1 MPEMVDH
8 SKLDKR
14 GSFYFH
20 EESSSSAGSEQCS
33 ICLSS
38 IMSSSASSEEEDR
51 ILQSFKAKIK
61 SFKRKASR
69 NRKLGHNVD
78 GMELETL
85 YQRYCIRLKH
95 ALFLSGLTV
104 STIVSIGIL
113 ITTCVLHVQ
122 DLHKSILPIT
132 MMSVVTFALIAILMA
147 SQFPIVLESEAWALM
162 SSLVITAS
170 AATAMLL
177 LAGRHAPL
185 PLFALLLV
193 IHTMLPLSRSVALAL
208 ATIVT
213 VAHVATSIAHRL
225 HEDEAADF
233 LQLVPETVILVTGSL
248 TGVYYRHLTE
258 EAHRRTFVG
267 TRTCIESRV
276 KLECEKGQQE
286 QLLLSVIPAYIA
298 AEVKRSIMLKMA
310 DACSEHKT
318 QTFHEMYVQRHNNV
332 SILYAD
338 IVNFTPLSEQLSAS
352 DLVKTLNELFG
363 RFDQIAQD
371 NQCMRIK
378 ILGDCYYCV
387 SGLPISRP
395 NHAYNCVNMGLQ
407 MIEAIRFVREA
418 TGFNVDMR
426 IGIHTGNVLCG
437 VLGLRKWQFDVWS
450 DDVTLANHMESGGIA
465 GRVHITKATLIQL
478 GDRFEVE
485 PGNGASREG
494 YLADHKIETYL
505 IIPPKKPE
513 QEQQNGNLN
522 ATPKNAERNN
532 SIGDSAVQGMATPSG
547 PPSRAR
553 PSSKMTKYVECWGAD
568 KPFANIAESTL
579 AKNIELT
586 TLGMIESN
594 LLPDRSTCL
603 ECKKWWH
610 SEDLNPAVLW
620 FQNRKQEREYRN
632 QPDPEFRCYVA
643 CATLIFSAM
652 CLMQITT
659 IPYNIVLY
667 GSIGPTLLVLL
678 IFVYLCWVDG
688 CCSPRP
694 PSDTPQDEPGACSPP
709 GQVVAESRCLRISI
723 FLVSV
728 TLISACAVTTLVNY
742 SPQLKETAELISTE
756 NLTVFTS
763 SQPDPGPEI
772 VHYVPTYLYSSA
784 LVLAGISVFLRI
796 GFLLKLSLMMVSVVV
811 HIVIYSYLDFFQ
823 EYHALDVHDDE
834 FPGLPFEIK
843 TALVLA
849 MVVIFFHILDRQ
861 IEYTSRTDY
870 LWKAKL
876 KVEQE
881 EVETMRGIN
890 KILLENILP
899 AHVAEHF
906 LSNRVTTDL
915 YHERYSCVA
924 VMFASIPN
932 YKEFYD
938 ESDVNKQGL
947 ECLRLLNEI
956 ICEFDKLLLKPK
968 FSCIEK
974 IKTIGSTYMLAS
986 GLRPGK
992 ETDTS
997 DVFKEATRKAEHII
1011 IALVDF
1017 AICLMTSLDQI
1028 NRDAFQR
1035 FKLRFGLHHGPVIAG
1050 VVGAQKP
1057 QYDIWGNTVNVAS
1070 RMDSCGIMGRI
1081 QVPEDTAEILKNAG
1095 YSCECRGPTFVK
1107 GKGTLT
1113 TYFVNTSFDE
1123 K

>member
-1 MPEMVDH
+1 MADH
-8 SKLDKR
+8 RNLTSLNL
-14 GSFYFH
+14 
-20 EESSSSAGSEQCS
+20 EEETRSSTSSSRCS

-38 IMSSSASSEEEDR
+38 AISSSASSEEEDMVLTR
-51 ILQSFKAKIK
+51 FKEKMRT
-61 SFKRKASR
+61 FTRKASR
-69 NRKLGHNVD
+69 RSRGCVD

-113 ITTCVLHVQ
+113 VTTCILHAQ
-122 DLHKSILPIT
+122 GQHKSILPIST
-132 MMSVVTFALIAILMA
+132 MSVVTFALIAILMA
-147 SQFPIVLESEAWALM
+147 SQFPIILESEAWALIA
-162 SSLVITAS
+162 SLVIVAS
-170 AATAMLL
+170 SATAMLL

-185 PLFALLLV
+185 PLFALLLA
-193 IHTMLPLSRSVALAL
+193 IHTMMPLSRTVSLAL

-225 HEDEAADF
+225 NQGEEADF
-233 LQLVPETVILVTGSL
+233 LQLVPESVILVTGSF
-248 TGVYYRHLTE
+248 TGLYYRHLTE
-258 EAHRRTFVG
+258 AAHRRTFVG

-310 DACSEHKT
+310 DACSEHKA

-338 IVNFTPLSEQLSAS
+338 IVNFTTLSEQLSAS

-465 GRVHITKATLIQL
+465 GRVHITKATLQQL

-485 PGNGASREG
+485 PGDGASRES
-494 YLADHKIETYL
+494 YLADHKIESYL
-505 IIPPKKPE
+505 IVPPKRIE
-513 QEQQNGNLN
+513 LETQNGNAKVSSIAGERTN
-522 ATPKNAERNN
+522 SVGDCAYQGIATP
-532 SIGDSAVQGMATPSG
+532 GGLPT
-547 PPSRAR
+547 RAR

-620 FQNRKQEREYRN
+620 FQNRKQEREYRS
-632 QPDPEFRCYVA
+632 QSDPEFRCYIA
-643 CATLIFSAM
+643 CASLIFVAM
-652 CLMQITT
+652 CVMQITT
-659 IPYNIVLY
+659 IPKTIVLY
-667 GSIGPTLLVLL
+667 GTVAPTMVVLL
-678 IFVYLCWVDG
+678 IFVYLCWLDG
-688 CCSPRP
+688 CCGPRP
-694 PSDTPQDEPGACSPP
+694 PSDIPQDEPGACSPP
-709 GQVVAESRCLRISI
+709 GQIVAESRCLRLSI

-728 TLISACAVTTLVNY
+728 TLISACAVVTLVDY
-742 SPQLKETAELISTE
+742 SPQPILIEPDSIERTTLEPNNSTG
-756 NLTVFTS
+756 NTTDLPIIS
-763 SQPDPGPEI
+763 HPEV

-784 LVLAGISVFLRI
+784 LVLAAISVFLRI
-796 GFLLKLSLMMVSVVV
+796 GFLLKFILMVISVAS
-811 HIVIYSYLDFFQ
+811 HILIYSYLDFFQ

-834 FPGLPFEIK
+834 FPGLPFETK
-843 TALVLA
+843 TAVVLA
-849 MVVIFFHILDRQ
+849 MVVVFFHILDRQ

-870 LWKAKL
+870 LWKEKL

-899 AHVAEHF
+899 AHVADHF
-906 LSNRVTTDL
+906 LSNRVNTDL

-992 ETDTS
+992 EDDS
-997 DVFKEATRKAEHII
+997 SEATRKAEHII
-1011 IALVDF
+1011 LALVDF
-1017 AICLMTSLDQI
+1017 AICLMSSLEQI

-1035 FKLRFGLHHGPVIAG
+1035 FKLRFGLNHGPAIAG

-1070 RMDSCGIMGRI
+1070 RMDSCGVMGRI
-1081 QVPEDTAEILKNAG
+1081 QVPEDTAEVLQNAG
-1095 YSCECRGPTFVK
+1095 YPCECRGPTFVK

-1113 TYFVNTSFDE
+1113 TYFVKTPFDD
-1123 K
+1123 KS

>member
-1 MPEMVDH
+1 MQD
-8 SKLDKR
+8 
-14 GSFYFH
+14 
-20 EESSSSAGSEQCS
+20 Q
-33 ICLSS
+33 
-38 IMSSSASSEEEDR
+38 
-51 ILQSFKAKIK
+51 
-61 SFKRKASR
+61 
-69 NRKLGHNVD
+69 VD

-95 ALFLSGLTV
+95 ALFLSCLTV
-104 STIVSIGIL
+104 AVVTSAGLL
-113 ITTCVLHVQ
+113 ITTCVLQ
-122 DLHKSILPIT
+122 DLESSLLPIVT
-132 MMSVVTFALIAILMA
+132 MSVLTFCLFCILFA
-147 SQFPIVLESEAWALM
+147 SQFPFILESETWALV
-162 SSLVITAS
+162 SSLFITTIVTTS
-170 AATAMLL
+170 MLL
-177 LAGRHAPL
+177 LGQRHAPL
-185 PLFALLLV
+185 PLSALLLA
-193 IHTMLPLSRSVALAL
+193 IHTMLPLSRAVALAL
-208 ATIVT
+208 ASIVT
-213 VAHVATSIAHRL
+213 LAYMALSIIDRVNDDKHPYY
-225 HEDEAADF
+225 
-233 LQLVPETVILVTGSL
+233 LQLIPEGVLLVAASCTGL
-248 TGVYYRHLTE
+248 YYRHMTE
-258 EAHRRTFVG
+258 GAHRRTFVG

-276 KLECEKGQQE
+276 KLECEKEQQE

-298 AEVKRSIMLKMA
+298 AE
-310 DACSEHKT
+310 
-318 QTFHEMYVQRHNNV
+318 
-332 SILYAD
+332 
-338 IVNFTPLSEQLSAS
+338 
-352 DLVKTLNELFG
+352 
-363 RFDQIAQD
+363 D

-387 SGLPISRP
+387 SGLPVSRP

-465 GRVHITKATLIQL
+465 GRVHITRATLHQL

-485 PGNGASREG
+485 PGDGMNRES
-494 YLADHKIETYL
+494 YLADHKIETFL
-505 IIPPKKPE
+505 IVPPKKPE
-513 QEQQNGNLN
+513 TETQNGNVRTPL
-522 ATPKNAERNN
+522 ATIAERHN
-532 SIGDSAVQGMATPSG
+532 SIGTEGGIYGMATPSG
-547 PPSRAR
+547 PPTRSR

-586 TLGMIESN
+586 SGSYLQTLAMIESN

-603 ECKKWWH
+603 ECKKCWH
-610 SEDLNPAVLW
+610 SEDLHPTLLW
-620 FQNRKQEREYRN
+620 FRNRKQESEYRS
-632 QPDPEFRCYVA
+632 QPDPEFRCYIA
-643 CATLIFSAM
+643 FATSIFLAM
-652 CLMQITT
+652 CIMQITT
-659 IPYNIVLY
+659 IPRTIVLY
-667 GSIGPTLLVLL
+667 GTLSPTMVVLTV
-678 IFVYLCWVDG
+678 FVYLCWLDG
-688 CCSPRP
+688 CCGPRP
-694 PSDTPQDEPGACSPP
+694 PSDTPTDEPGACSPP
-709 GQVVAESRCLRISI
+709 GEVVTGSRCLRLAI

-728 TLISACAVTTLVNY
+728 TLISACTVVTLVDYDPEPLTATMREVHVEKNGSVIDNRTLSTLINEFNAEIY
-742 SPQLKETAELISTE
+742 SI
-756 NLTVFTS
+756 
-763 SQPDPGPEI
+763 G
-772 VHYVPTYLYSSA
+772 PTYLYSSA
-784 LVLAGISVFLRI
+784 LALAAISVFLRM
-796 GFLLKLSLMMVSVVV
+796 GFILKLGLMVSSVII
-811 HIVIYSYLDFFQ
+811 HIFIYSYLDFFRD
-823 EYHALDVHDDE
+823 YHNDKFFAI
-834 FPGLPFEIK
+834 PFEVK
-843 TALVLA
+843 SALVLTII
-849 MVVIFFHILDRQ
+849 VIFFHILDRQ
-861 IEYTSRTDY
+861 IEFTSRTDY

-906 LSNRVTTDL
+906 LASRDTQEL
-915 YHERYSCVA
+915 YHERYSCIA

-986 GLRPGK
+986 GLRPGA
-992 ETDTS
+992 EENSTE
-997 DVFKEATRKAEHII
+997 VLKEASRKEEHII

-1017 AICLMTSLDQI
+1017 AVSLMTSLDQI

-1035 FKLRFGLHHGPVIAG
+1035 FKLRVGLNHGPVIAG

-1070 RMDSCGIMGRI
+1070 RMDSCGIMGKI
-1081 QVPEDTAEILKNAG
+1081 QVTEETAKILLNAG
-1095 YSCECRGPTFVK
+1095 YQCECRGVTYVK
-1107 GKGTLT
+1107 GKGNLT
-1113 TYFVNTSFDE
+1113 TYFVKTPFDD

>member
-1 MPEMVDH
+1 MYRSGD
-8 SKLDKR
+8 L
-14 GSFYFH
+14 
-20 EESSSSAGSEQCS
+20 
-33 ICLSS
+33 I
-38 IMSSSASSEEEDR
+38 
-51 ILQSFKAKIK
+51 
-61 SFKRKASR
+61 
-69 NRKLGHNVD
+69 
-78 GMELETL
+78 ETL
-85 YQRYCIRLKH
+85 GGINGTFGQNFRRSL
-95 ALFLSGLTV
+95 ALFSGKF
-104 STIVSIGIL
+104 S
-113 ITTCVLHVQ
+113 
-122 DLHKSILPIT
+122 
-132 MMSVVTFALIAILMA
+132 
-147 SQFPIVLESEAWALM
+147 
-162 SSLVITAS
+162 
-170 AATAMLL
+170 
-177 LAGRHAPL
+177 
-185 PLFALLLV
+185 
-193 IHTMLPLSRSVALAL
+193 LSR
-208 ATIVT
+208 
-213 VAHVATSIAHRL
+213 
-225 HEDEAADF
+225 
-233 LQLVPETVILVTGSL
+233 
-248 TGVYYRHLTE
+248 
-258 EAHRRTFVG
+258 
-267 TRTCIESRV
+267 
-276 KLECEKGQQE
+276 
-286 QLLLSVIPAYIA
+286 
-298 AEVKRSIMLKMA
+298 
-310 DACSEHKT
+310 
-318 QTFHEMYVQRHNNV
+318 
-332 SILYAD
+332 
-338 IVNFTPLSEQLSAS
+338 
-352 DLVKTLNELFG
+352 
-363 RFDQIAQD
+363 
-371 NQCMRIK
+371 
-378 ILGDCYYCV
+378 
-387 SGLPISRP
+387 
-395 NHAYNCVNMGLQ
+395 
-407 MIEAIRFVREA
+407 
-418 TGFNVDMR
+418 
-426 IGIHTGNVLCG
+426 
-437 VLGLRKWQFDVWS
+437 
-450 DDVTLANHMESGGIA
+450 
-465 GRVHITKATLIQL
+465 
-478 GDRFEVE
+478 
-485 PGNGASREG
+485 
-494 YLADHKIETYL
+494 
-505 IIPPKKPE
+505 
-513 QEQQNGNLN
+513 
-522 ATPKNAERNN
+522 
-532 SIGDSAVQGMATPSG
+532 
-547 PPSRAR
+547 
-553 PSSKMTKYVECWGAD
+553 
-568 KPFANIAESTL
+568 
-579 AKNIELT
+579 
-586 TLGMIESN
+586 
-594 LLPDRSTCL
+594 
-603 ECKKWWH
+603 KWWH

-784 LVLAGISVFLRI
+784 LVLAAISVFLRI

-997 DVFKEATRKAEHII
+997 EATRKAEHII

-1035 FKLRFGLHHGPVIAG
+1035 FKLRFGNYSLQLLFRCLLTDLVEISEKFQFDIHDSSEDAKKGFKLLNFLGLHHGPVIAG

>member
-1 MPEMVDH
+1 MN
-8 SKLDKR
+8 
-14 GSFYFH
+14 
-20 EESSSSAGSEQCS
+20 EQ
-33 ICLSS
+33 
-38 IMSSSASSEEEDR
+38 
-51 ILQSFKAKIK
+51 
-61 SFKRKASR
+61 
-69 NRKLGHNVD
+69 VD

-104 STIVSIGIL
+104 STFVSVAIL
-113 ITTCVLHVQ
+113 IITCILHFHGQ
-122 DLHKSILPIT
+122 HKSILPIT
-132 MMSVVTFALIAILMA
+132 MMSVMTFTLIAILMA
-147 SQFPIVLESEAWALM
+147 SQFPIILESEAWALM
-162 SSLVITAS
+162 SSLVIVAS
-170 AATAMLL
+170 SATAMLL

-185 PLFALLLV
+185 PLFALLLA
-193 IHTMLPLSRSVALAL
+193 IHTMLPLSRLLALAL
-208 ATIVT
+208 AAIVT
-213 VAHVATSIAHRL
+213 VAHVATSIAYRL
-225 HEDEAADF
+225 NDGYDGDF
-233 LQLVPETVILVTGSL
+233 IQLVPEIVILVTGSI
-248 TGVYYRHLTE
+248 TGLYYRHLTE
-258 EAHRRTFVG
+258 SAHRRTFVG

-363 RFDQIAQD
+363 RFDQIAQE

-465 GRVHITKATLIQL
+465 GRVHITKATLLQL

-485 PGNGASREG
+485 PGNGANRES

-505 IIPPKKPE
+505 IIPPKKVD
-513 QEQQNGNLN
+513 QDKQNSNNANSLN
-522 ATPKNAERNN
+522 NSNRNN
-532 SIGDSAVQGMATPSG
+532 SFGDNYNQGVATPGG
-547 PPSRAR
+547 PPTRTR

-610 SEDLNPAVLW
+610 SEDMNRAVLW
-620 FQNRKQEREYRN
+620 FQNRKQEREYRS
-632 QPDPEFRCYVA
+632 QPDPEFRCYIA
-643 CATLIFSAM
+643 CATIIFVAM
-652 CLMQITT
+652 CIMQITT
-659 IPYNIVLY
+659 IPRNVVLY
-667 GSIGPTLLVLL
+667 GTIAPTLVVLL
-678 IFVYLCWVDG
+678 IFVYLCWLEG
-688 CCSPRP
+688 CCEAKPAT
-694 PSDTPQDEPGACSPP
+694 DVPQDESGECSPP
-709 GQVVAESRCLRISI
+709 AQIVAESRCLRLSI

-728 TLISACAVTTLVNY
+728 TLIAACAVITLVDYNPPPVLVIFATEKP
-742 SPQLKETAELISTE
+742 SLGNISSVTGSISDEELT
-756 NLTVFTS
+756 L
-763 SQPDPGPEI
+763 PEI

-784 LVLAGISVFLRI
+784 LVLAAISVFLRI
-796 GFLLKLSLMMVSVVV
+796 GFLLKLGLMVITVAA
-811 HIVIYSYLDFFQ
+811 HIILYGYMDFFQ
-823 EYHALDVHDDE
+823 KYHELDFHDDQ
-834 FPGLPFEIK
+834 FPGLSFELK

-849 MVVIFFHILDRQ
+849 IVVSFFHILDRQ

-906 LSNRVTTDL
+906 LSNRVTTEL

-986 GLRPGK
+986 GLRPGR
-992 ETDTS
+992 EDDST
-997 DVFKEATRKAEHII
+997 EATRKAEHIVT
-1011 IALVDF
+1011 ALVEF
-1017 AICLMTSLDQI
+1017 AICLMSSLEQI

-1070 RMDSCGIMGRI
+1070 RMDSCGIMGKI
-1081 QVPEDTAEILKNAG
+1081 QVTDDTAEILKKAG
-1095 YSCECRGPTFVK
+1095 FECECRGPTYVK

-1113 TYFVNTSFDE
+1113 TYFVKTCFDTDGN
-1123 K
+1123 

>member
-1 MPEMVDH
+1 M
-8 SKLDKR
+8 
-14 GSFYFH
+14 
-20 EESSSSAGSEQCS
+20 
-33 ICLSS
+33 
-38 IMSSSASSEEEDR
+38 SEETDE
-51 ILQSFKAKIK
+51 
-61 SFKRKASR
+61 
-69 NRKLGHNVD
+69 VD

-85 YQRYCIRLKH
+85 YHRYCIRLKH
-95 ALFLSGLTV
+95 ALFMSCLYLSTITCSGLLV
-104 STIVSIGIL
+104 
-113 ITTCVLHVQ
+113 TTCVLHVQ
-122 DLHKSILPIT
+122 DMLDNISAVVVLSIL
-132 MMSVVTFALIAILMA
+132 TFVLFVILMA
-147 SQFPIVLESEAWALM
+147 SQFPAILESEVWALV
-162 SSLVITAS
+162 SSLTITVVV
-170 AATAMLL
+170 ATSMIW
-177 LAGRHAPL
+177 LAGRHAAL
-185 PLFALLLV
+185 PLFALVLA
-193 IHTMLPLSRSVALAL
+193 IHTMLPLSRSVSIVLAAVVTTAHL
-208 ATIVT
+208 ATSAT
-213 VAHVATSIAHRL
+213 VKL
-225 HEDEAADF
+225 KGGENF
-233 LQLVPETVILVTGSL
+233 LQIIPELILLLAGSSTGL
-248 TGVYYRHLTE
+248 YYRHMTE
-258 EAHRRTFVG
+258 GAHRRTFVG

-276 KLECEKGQQE
+276 KLECEKEQQE

-310 DACSEHKT
+310 DACQEHSNRS
-318 QTFHEMYVQRHNNV
+318 FHEMYVQRHNNV

-387 SGLPISRP
+387 SGLPVSRP

-465 GRVHITKATLIQL
+465 GRVHITKSTMLQL
-478 GDRFEVE
+478 GDKFEVE
-485 PGNGASREG
+485 PGNGGKREA

-505 IIPPKKPE
+505 IIPPKKEEPE
-513 QEQQNGNLN
+513 IQNGHLKYRNSMRDRGN
-522 ATPKNAERNN
+522 SAT
-532 SIGDSAVQGMATPSG
+532 SDIIVGMATPSG
-547 PPSRAR
+547 MPSRSR

-586 TLGMIESN
+586 FDSYRQSLAMIESN
-594 LLPDRSTCL
+594 LLPGRSTCL
-603 ECKKWWH
+603 ECKKSWSAEELH
-610 SEDLNPAVLW
+610 PALLW
-620 FQNRKQEREYRN
+620 FRNPKHEREYRSLC
-632 QPDPEFRCYVA
+632 DPEFRYYIA
-643 CATLIFSAM
+643 CSSCVFVAM
-652 CLMQITT
+652 CVMHLTT
-659 IPYNIVLY
+659 IPRSLVMY
-667 GSIGPTLLVLL
+667 GTLGPTLVVL
-678 IFVYLCWVDG
+678 IVFVYLCWLDG
-688 CCSPRP
+688 CCGPRP
-694 PSDTPQDEPGACSPP
+694 PSETPLDQQEQCSPP
-709 GQVVAESRCLRISI
+709 GEIVSESRCLRLAI

-728 TLISACAVTTLVNY
+728 VLISACSVVTLVDYYPNTHKDLQFAEFL
-742 SPQLKETAELISTE
+742 SNNSRNQSASLRFSNGSNEFRFQLEDLEISNDT
-756 NLTVFTS
+756 
-763 SQPDPGPEI
+763 I
-772 VHYVPTYLYSSA
+772 VEYVPTYLYSSA
-784 LVLAGISVFLRI
+784 LVLAAISVFLRM
-796 GFLLKLSLMMVSVVV
+796 GFILKLCLMVASLVT
-811 HIVIYSYLDFFQ
+811 HIVIYSYLEFFQ
-823 EYHALDVHDDE
+823 VYHNIVFDE
-834 FPGLPFEIK
+834 FPGLPFEFK
-843 TALVLA
+843 SALVLT
-849 MVVIFFHILDRQ
+849 VVVLLFHILDRQ
-861 IEYTSRTDY
+861 LEFTARTDF

-906 LSNRVTTDL
+906 LAQRDNLEL
-915 YHERYSCVA
+915 YHERYSCIA

-986 GLRPGK
+986 GLNPGK
-992 ETDTS
+992 EEE
-997 DVFKEATRKAEHII
+997 KGGTRKEEHII
-1011 IALVDF
+1011 VALVDF
-1017 AICLMTSLDQI
+1017 AVALMTSLDQI

-1035 FKLRFGLHHGPVIAG
+1035 FKLRVGLNHGPVIAG

-1081 QVPEDTAEILKNAG
+1081 QVTEDTAKILMNAG
-1095 YSCECRGPTFVK
+1095 YTCECRGPTYVK

-1113 TYFVNTSFDE
+1113 TYFVKTPFDD

>member
-1 MPEMVDH
+1 MSDNFVTIH
-8 SKLDKR
+8 
-14 GSFYFH
+14 H
-20 EESSSSAGSEQCS
+20 CNSSSDDSSEQCS

-38 IMSSSASSEEEDR
+38 ILSSSSDEEDAILTRFGNKLKTLR
-51 ILQSFKAKIK
+51 IF
-61 SFKRKASR
+61 RKNGNAILF
-69 NRKLGHNVD
+69 NLN

-85 YQRYCIRLKH
+85 YHRYCIRLKH

-104 STIVSIGIL
+104 STLISVGIL

-122 DLHKSILPIT
+122 GHHKSILPVT
-132 MMSVVTFALIAILMA
+132 VMSVVTFALIAILMA
-147 SQFPIVLESEAWALM
+147 SQFPVILESEAWALM
-162 SSLVITAS
+162 SSLVIIAS

-185 PLFALLLV
+185 PLFALLLA
-193 IHTMLPLSRSVALAL
+193 IHTMLPLSRSVALAV

-213 VAHVATSIAHRL
+213 VAHLATSIAHRI
-225 HEDEAADF
+225 HEEGGAD
-233 LQLVPETVILVTGSL
+233 LIQLVPETVILLTGSC
-248 TGVYYRHLTE
+248 TGLYYRHLTE

-465 GRVHITKATLIQL
+465 GRVHITKATLHQL

-505 IIPPKKPE
+505 IVPPKN
-513 QEQQNGNLN
+513 QELQNGNLKPSPQN
-522 ATPKNAERNN
+522 SERNN
-532 SIGDSAVQGMATPSG
+532 SIGDNSIHGNATPGG
-547 PPSRAR
+547 PPTRAR

-620 FQNRKQEREYRN
+620 FRNRKQEREYRS
-632 QPDPEFRCYVA
+632 QPDPEFRCYIA
-643 CATLIFSAM
+643 CTSLIFVAM
-652 CLMQITT
+652 CVMQITT
-659 IPYNIVLY
+659 IPKSIVLY
-667 GSIGPTLLVLL
+667 GTIAPTLVVLL
-678 IFVYLCWVDG
+678 IFVYLCWLDG
-688 CCSPRP
+688 CCGPRP
-694 PSDTPQDEPGACSPP
+694 PSDTPSDELGACSPP
-709 GQVVAESRCLRISI
+709 GQIVAESRCLRLSI
-723 FLVSV
+723 FLVTV
-728 TLISACAVTTLVNY
+728 TLISACAVITLVDYN
-742 SPQLKETAELISTE
+742 PEQFPIKINTPITFRANNISNLTE
-756 NLTVFTS
+756 NVTILE
-763 SQPDPGPEI
+763 DYMPEI

-784 LVLAGISVFLRI
+784 LVLAAISVFLRM
-796 GFLLKLSLMMVSVVV
+796 GFLLKLCLMVISVAA
-811 HIVIYSYLDFFQ
+811 HIIIYSYLDFFQ
-823 EYHALDVHDDE
+823 EYHAQDIHDDE
-834 FPGLPFEIK
+834 FPGLPFELK

-861 IEYTSRTDY
+861 IEFTSRTDY

-899 AHVAEHF
+899 AHLAEHF

-992 ETDTS
+992 EDDS
-997 DVFKEATRKAEHII
+997 AEATRKAEHII
-1011 IALVDF
+1011 VALVEF
-1017 AICLMTSLDQI
+1017 AICLMTSLEQI

-1081 QVPEDTAEILKNAG
+1081 QVTEDTAEILKNAG
-1095 YSCECRGPTFVK
+1095 WSCECRGPTYVK

-1113 TYFVNTSFDE
+1113 TYFVKTAFDE